1 MKINFKKSTLR
12 NLLLIAGVSFALSG
26 CSLENNSKEE
36 ELQQSVEYY
45 KNELDRITNDNNYEN
60 DDYEQDDDYEQNEN
74 NDDSIEN
81 IIINDIYDIDQY
93 FKDEISFDLIRQVTN
108 DNPNLLNKDKKRI
121 LEVIDKLEEKIP
133 YINLRCLYENVKL
146 LSIERGTNQNSDSTA
161 VANFD
166 PVEHKINLFE
176 DKNHYFYHEVL
187 HMVTLLFL
195 NVDNEKSLYRPFST
209 ENTDFLLDGFT
220 EWFKKYLFDYNE
232 YSYYTQVND
241 IEIIKYILDLSDE
254 DFIQEVT
261 DKNLSFITESLEKYL
276 TKNEINDWISISEKE
291 LYSAKYKSKECITS
305 SEMARK
311 YKILLKACINAKGII
326 GSSEKY
332 QIMEL
337 LFNSC
342 DYYSSIINTYQEEVE
357 LLKYD
362 IKNTLDN
369 YLDYNNNDIEIIDSD
384 GLGIDYCD
392 IDHVYLIKVDDGFF
406 IAEEYID
413 SNGKEKY
420 YPNILYKSADD
431 DIIAPVSSLI
441 EYSEEKCNS
450 YTMDDLIQFYSY
462 YLSDEYNIDTGKGS
476 YQKKYE

>member
-1 MKINFKKSTLR
+1 
-12 NLLLIAGVSFALSG
+12 
-26 CSLENNSKEE
+26 
-36 ELQQSVEYY
+36 
-45 KNELDRITNDNNYEN
+45 
-60 DDYEQDDDYEQNEN
+60 
-74 NDDSIEN
+74 
-81 IIINDIYDIDQY
+81 
-93 FKDEISFDLIRQVTN
+93 
-108 DNPNLLNKDKKRI
+108 
-121 LEVIDKLEEKIP
+121 
-133 YINLRCLYENVKL
+133 
-146 LSIERGTNQNSDSTA
+146 
-161 VANFD
+161 
-166 PVEHKINLFE
+166 
-176 DKNHYFYHEVL
+176 
-187 HMVTLLFL
+187 
-195 NVDNEKSLYRPFST
+195 
-209 ENTDFLLDGFT
+209 
-220 EWFKKYLFDYNE
+220 
-232 YSYYTQVND
+232 
-241 IEIIKYILDLSDE
+241 
-254 DFIQEVT
+254 
-261 DKNLSFITESLEKYL
+261 
-276 TKNEINDWISISEKE
+276 
-291 LYSAKYKSKECITS
+291 
-305 SEMARK
+305 MARK

-392 IDHVYLIKVDDGFF
+392 IDHLYLIKVDDGFF